1 VCIIGNFLSKKNE
14 ILVFQGRPFECGVN
28 VLEFTE
34 VPIRMRFFMLT
45 VIFLIFDVELVLL
58 IPYVLYFFI
67 GVRVYLSFGFVFF
80 LLILLFGVFVE

>member
-1 VCIIGNFLSKKNE
+1 MYIIGNFLSKKNE